1 MIESFMTTRHSI
13 STAQDRI
20 DRLTLFKETT
30 PDVAGLDAAREQV
43 LGITDMFVLPTGKG
57 DGR

>member
-1 MIESFMTTRHSI
+1 MTTRHSI